1 MAQLPPHAAAD
12 VAAAWE
18 EDVLDLDD
26 SDIRLDAPAPSPTSR
41 SCTATTSS
49 HEDNPPHPSQDHRIP
64 EHAASAAAVQDM
76 TRLGSAARSPLAA
89 VGRGVARGP
98 DADFQLP
105 PWLCALQF
113 LGSDRAWKQPGIKT
127 IKEEETLC
135 RAPLV
140 AGVVTSC
147 KPNGLG
153 DLLVTLKDP
162 TDTVAAAVHRKVLL
176 EGSNG
181 QDISVG
187 CVFLLSKVAIF
198 RPTRKACYLN
208 INKVI
213 KVFRKDCD
221 APSKQV
227 ISSNTTERS
236 EGSINDI
243 MTRLVGR
250 ERMMPSNDEMTVT
263 KVSLQRQGT
272 SNSNNSS
279 STRDIYGRYGVGN
292 SQEGGLQ
299 MLAGDP
305 HRKNKL
311 NCSTDGHPW
320 QNLNFQNMACSQA
333 SLSGG
338 RVMFGDRYSTQA
350 SDTENLRQPFDDE
363 KMIHSSKKLKSDAH
377 LPDGYGETANSR
389 IDTENNQ
396 VLKRNMDIKLDGG
409 SQQFSGHHTSI
420 REPTEHQQN
429 NFTAAN
435 AGTVQPTKENATTI
449 SGSLK
454 PTKALAAAS
463 LAGWTDDQLSELFTD
478 Y

>member
-140 AGVVTSC
+140 AGVVTSF

-198 RPTRKACYLN
+198 RPTRKAYYM
-208 INKVI
+208 
-213 KVFRKDCD
+213 
-221 APSKQV
+221 SW
-227 ISSNTTERS
+227 
-236 EGSINDI
+236 GY
-243 MTRLVGR
+243 
-250 ERMMPSNDEMTVT
+250 
-263 KVSLQRQGT
+263 
-272 SNSNNSS
+272 
-279 STRDIYGRYGVGN
+279 IYPNPRPFGV
-292 SQEGGLQ
+292 
-299 MLAGDP
+299 
-305 HRKNKL
+305 
-311 NCSTDGHPW
+311 
-320 QNLNFQNMACSQA
+320 
-333 SLSGG
+333 
-338 RVMFGDRYSTQA
+338 
-350 SDTENLRQPFDDE
+350 
-363 KMIHSSKKLKSDAH
+363 
-377 LPDGYGETANSR
+377 
-389 IDTENNQ
+389 
-396 VLKRNMDIKLDGG
+396 
-409 SQQFSGHHTSI
+409 
-420 REPTEHQQN
+420 
-429 NFTAAN
+429 
-435 AGTVQPTKENATTI
+435 
-449 SGSLK
+449 
-454 PTKALAAAS
+454 
-463 LAGWTDDQLSELFTD
+463 
-478 Y
+478 